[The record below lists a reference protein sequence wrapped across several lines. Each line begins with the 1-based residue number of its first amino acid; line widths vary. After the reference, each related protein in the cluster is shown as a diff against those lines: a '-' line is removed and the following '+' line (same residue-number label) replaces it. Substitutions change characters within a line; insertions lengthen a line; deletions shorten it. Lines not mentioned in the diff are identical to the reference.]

1 MDITTDVNTREFYE
15 ASEEAEFLLYYLNS
29 SKSDNHHTNLA
40 VADDFVYA
48 AVGGKTLFIEDQF
61 TAGQVKALTIKYGE
75 QIKANS
81 EKEKTL
87 EHVKDD
93 RKNQISIISGGNEF
107 LITHKVTDRELLKFY
122 NQFETELLEIFKDIK
137 NSLSPE
143 LEDIKE
149 TNIE

>member
-29 SKSDNHHTNLA
+29 SKTDKHHTNFA

-48 AVGGKTLFIEDQF
+48 AVGGKTLFIEDPV
-61 TAGQVKALTIKYGE
+61 TADQVKALAIKYGD

-87 EHVKDD
+87 DHVKDD

-107 LITHKVTDRELLKFY
+107 LITHKVIDRELLKFY

-137 NSLSPE
+137 SSLSPE
-143 LEDIKE
+143 LEDVKE
-149 TNIE
+149 TNLD